1 MAKVK
6 RMSRKQK
13 QLVTWLSVGGAVL
26 LTALGF
32 VLYLFSLPTYQYTIL
47 DNNRI
52 KKIRSDFRE
61 PAKVLQE
68 AGIPIGSHDRFY
80 MEGNQLTVER
90 AMTVTVTTEKG
101 ILTAYSFGETVG
113 QLLDRLQIPEWQSKK
128 LSHSADTTVFDKM
141 ELFVEH
147 TETIAES
154 VVRDLQY
161 GTRYCYDPTMEAGKE
176 ELLFYGIPGKQETF
190 TDAVYVNGSLESMTV
205 KENVLLTDPV
215 DQIVAIGTGEKVGEK
230 RQYPLVGD
238 DFLVTADL
246 KCLFFSSVDVY
257 NATAYT
263 SGIADVGYTT
273 ACGTPARVGAVA
285 VDPKV
290 IPYFTKM
297 YIVSQDGVFD
307 YGQASAEDCGGAV
320 KGKIIDLYFNTLED
334 CYAFGRRD
342 IMVYFLTDGQVG
354 EPVIKTE

>member
-13 QLVTWLSVGGAVL
+13 RLITWLSVGGAVL
-26 LTALGF
+26 MVALGF
-32 VLYLFSLPTYQYTIL
+32 VLYLISLPDYQYTIL
-47 DNNRI
+47 DNDRI
-52 KKIRSDFRE
+52 KTVRSDFRD
-61 PAKVLQE
+61 PAQILQE
-68 AGIPIGSHDRFY
+68 VGIHIGSHDRFY
-80 MEGNQLTVER
+80 MEGNQITVER
-90 AMTVTVTTEKG
+90 AMTVTVKAEKET
-101 ILTAYSFGETVG
+101 LTAYSFGETVG
-113 QLLDRLQIPEWQSKK
+113 QLLDRLQIPDWQNKK
-128 LSHSADTTVFDKM
+128 LSHAADTTVYNGM
-141 ELFVEH
+141 ELFVEYR
-147 TETIAES
+147 ENVSES
-154 VVRDLQY
+154 VIRDLQY
-161 GTRYCYDPTMEAGKE
+161 GTRYCYDPTMEEGKE
-176 ELLFYGIPGKQETF
+176 ELLFYGIPGSQETF

-205 KENVLLTDPV
+205 TENVLLTEPV
-215 DQIVAIGTGEKVGEK
+215 DQIVVIGTGEKVGEK
-230 RQYPLVGD
+230 RQYPLIGE
-238 DFLVTADL
+238 DFLVTADH
-246 KCLFFSSVDVY
+246 KCLFYSSVDVY

-297 YIVSQDGVFD
+297 YIVSKDGVFD
-307 YGQASAEDCGGAV
+307 YGEASAEDCGGAV

-342 IMVYFLTDGQVG
+342 ILVYFLTEGQVG